1 MKLDI
6 QQIRKDF
13 PILSRKV
20 FGNPLIYFDN
30 AATTQK
36 PDCVIDRLSE
46 LYRTQNA
53 NIHRGVHHLSQ
64 QLSARYDAVRAQVAR
79 FVNAAR
85 AEEII
90 YTKGTTEAL
99 NLLAS
104 SLGEL
109 VLKPGDRVL
118 LTALEHH
125 ANIVPWQRACQRFG
139 AELAVIP
146 IDDNGALD
154 TTNLDDLLDGV
165 KIFSAALVSNALG
178 TINDLAPLI
187 ARAKARGIIT
197 VVDAAQAVAHMP
209 VDVQAL
215 GCDFLAYSAH
225 KLYGP
230 TGIGIL
236 YGRYDLLDAMPP
248 YQSGGDMILSV
259 SFERTLYAAPPAKFE
274 AGTPPIVEAIGLG
287 AALDWINDKGVAR
300 LGAYEETL
308 RAAAEQ
314 ALSELPGLRLIGTA
328 PHKAAVISFTLDGIH
343 PHDAGTVL
351 DQHGVAVRVGQHCAE
366 PVMRRFGVP
375 ATIRASFAAYNDHD
389 DIARL
394 VAAVRATQ
402 ELFA

>member
-1 MKLDI
+1 MK
-6 QQIRKDF
+6 KEF
-13 PILSRKV
+13 PIFEQPVNGK
-20 FGNPLIYFDN
+20 PLTYLDN
-30 AATTQK
+30 AASTQK
-36 PDCVIDRLSE
+36 PLAVIEAMNDC
-46 LYRTQNA
+46 YRHHYS

-79 FVNAAR
+79 FVNASR

-90 YTKGTTEAL
+90 FTKGTTEAL

-139 AELAVIP
+139 AELTVIP

-154 TTNLDDLLDGV
+154 TSHFDELLDGV

-178 TINDLAPLI
+178 SINDLAPLI

-215 GCDFLAYSAH
+215 GCDFLAFSAH
-225 KLYGP
+225 KHYGP
-230 TGIGIL
+230 TGVGVL
-236 YGRYDLLDAMPP
+236 YGKYDLLDAMPP

-274 AGTPPIVEAIGLG
+274 AGTPPIVEVIGLG
-287 AALDWINDKGVAR
+287 AALDWLTAKGVAT

-308 RAAAEQ
+308 RVAAEA
-314 ALSELPGLRLIGTA
+314 ALRELPGLRIIGTA

-389 DIARL
+389 DIDRL

>member
-1 MKLDI
+1 MKHE
-6 QQIRKDF
+6 F
-13 PILSRKV
+13 PIFSRTIHGK
-20 FGNPLIYFDN
+20 PLTYLDN
-30 AATTQK
+30 AASTQK
-36 PDCVIDRLSE
+36 PLAVIEAMDHC
-46 LYRTQNA
+46 YRHEYS
-53 NIHRGVHHLSQ
+53 NIHRGVHTLSQ
-64 QLSARYDAVRAQVAR
+64 RLSARYDAVREKTAR
-79 FVNAAR
+79 FLNAAR
-85 AEEII
+85 PEEIVF
-90 YTKGTTEAL
+90 TKSTTEGL

-109 VLKPGDRVL
+109 VLKPGDKIL

-139 AELAVIP
+139 AELVVLP
-146 IDDNGALD
+146 INDAGELD
-154 TTNLDDLLDGV
+154 SIDFARYLDGV

-178 TINDLAPLI
+178 TINNLAPLI
-187 ARAKARGIIT
+187 AEAKARGILTI
-197 VVDAAQAVAHMP
+197 VDAAQAVAHLP
-209 VDVQAL
+209 CDVQTL
-215 GCDFLAYSAH
+215 GCDFLVFSAH
-225 KLYGP
+225 KIYGP

-274 AGTPPIVEAIGLG
+274 AGTPPIVEVIGLG

-328 PHKAAVISFTLDGIH
+328 HHKAAVISFTLDGIH

>member
-1 MKLDI
+1 MKHE
-6 QQIRKDF
+6 F
-13 PILSRKV
+13 PIFSRTIHGK
-20 FGNPLIYFDN
+20 PLTYLDN
-30 AATTQK
+30 AASTQK
-36 PDCVIDRLSE
+36 PLAVIEAMDDC
-46 LYRTQNA
+46 YRHHYS
-53 NIHRGVHHLSQ
+53 NIHRGVHYLSQ
-64 QLSARYDAVRAQVAR
+64 QLSARYDAVRAQAAR

-90 YTKGTTEAL
+90 YTKSTTEAL

-274 AGTPPIVEAIGLG
+274 AGTPPIVEVIGLG

-366 PVMRRFGVP
+366 PVMRRVGVP
-375 ATIRASFAAYNDHD
+375 ATLRASFAAYNDYD

-402 ELFA
+402 EIFA

>member
-1 MKLDI
+1 MKNE
-6 QQIRKDF
+6 F
-13 PILSRKV
+13 PIFSRTIHGK
-20 FGNPLIYFDN
+20 PLTYLDN
-30 AATTQK
+30 AASTQK
-36 PDCVIDRLSE
+36 PLAVIEAMNDC
-46 LYRTQNA
+46 YRHHYS
-53 NIHRGVHHLSQ
+53 NIHRGVHQLSQ
-64 QLSARYDAVRAQVAR
+64 QLSARYDAVRAQIAR

-90 YTKGTTEAL
+90 FTKGTTEAL

-146 IDDNGALD
+146 INDDGALD
-154 TTNLDDLLDGV
+154 TSHFDDLLDGV

-178 TINDLAPLI
+178 SINDLAPLI

-209 VDVQAL
+209 LDVQAL
-215 GCDFLAYSAH
+215 GCDFLAFSAH

-274 AGTPPIVEAIGLG
+274 AGTPPIVEVIGLG
-287 AALDWINDKGVAR
+287 AALDWLASKGVAK
-300 LGAYEETL
+300 LGAHEETL
-308 RAAAEQ
+308 RAAAEA
-314 ALSELPGLRLIGTA
+314 ALRELPGLRIIGTA

-402 ELFA
+402 ELFT

>member
-1 MKLDI
+1 MKHE
-6 QQIRKDF
+6 F
-13 PILSRKV
+13 PIFSRTIHGK
-20 FGNPLIYFDN
+20 PLTYLDN
-30 AATTQK
+30 AASTQK
-36 PDCVIDRLSE
+36 PLAVIEAMDDC
-46 LYRTQNA
+46 YRHHYS

-64 QLSARYDAVRAQVAR
+64 QLSARYDAVRAQAAR

-308 RAAAEQ
+308 RTAAEQ

-389 DIARL
+389 DIDRL

>member
-1 MKLDI
+1 MKNE
-6 QQIRKDF
+6 F
-13 PILSRKV
+13 PV
-20 FGNPLIYFDN
+20 FDQPVNGKPLTYLDN
-30 AATTQK
+30 AASTQK
-36 PDCVIDRLSE
+36 PLAVIEAMDDC
-46 LYRTQNA
+46 YRHHYS
-53 NIHRGVHHLSQ
+53 NIHRGVHYLSQ

-79 FVNAAR
+79 FVNASR

-154 TTNLDDLLDGV
+154 TSNIDELLDGV

-178 TINDLAPLI
+178 SINDLAPLI

-287 AALDWINDKGVAR
+287 AALDWLSGKGVAK

-314 ALSELPGLRLIGTA
+314 ALRELPGLRIIGTA

-389 DIARL
+389 DIDRL

-402 ELFA
+402 ELFT

>member
-1 MKLDI
+1 MKHE
-6 QQIRKDF
+6 F
-13 PILSRKV
+13 PIFSRTIHGK
-20 FGNPLIYFDN
+20 PLTYLDN
-30 AATTQK
+30 AASTQK
-36 PDCVIDRLSE
+36 PLAVIEAMDDC
-46 LYRTQNA
+46 YRHHYS
-53 NIHRGVHHLSQ
+53 NIHRGVHYLSQ

-90 YTKGTTEAL
+90 YTKSTTEAL

-109 VLKPGDRVL
+109 VLKPGDKIL

-308 RAAAEQ
+308 RAAAEA
-314 ALSELPGLRLIGTA
+314 ALRELPGLRLIGTA

>member
-1 MKLDI
+1 MKNE
-6 QQIRKDF
+6 F
-13 PILSRKV
+13 PV
-20 FGNPLIYFDN
+20 FDQPVNGKPLTYLDN
-30 AATTQK
+30 AASTQK
-36 PDCVIDRLSE
+36 PRAVIDAMNDC
-46 LYRTQNA
+46 YRHHYS
-53 NIHRGVHHLSQ
+53 NIHRGVHYLSQ

-90 YTKGTTEAL
+90 FTKGTTEAL

-139 AELAVIP
+139 ADLVVVP
-146 IDDNGALD
+146 IDDDGALD
-154 TTNLDDLLDGV
+154 SSNFDELLDGV

-178 TINDLAPLI
+178 SINDLAPLI

-197 VVDAAQAVAHMP
+197 IVDAAQAVAHMP
-209 VDVQAL
+209 LDVQAL
-215 GCDFLAYSAH
+215 GCDFLAFSAH
-225 KLYGP
+225 KHYGP
-230 TGIGIL
+230 TGVGVL

-274 AGTPPIVEAIGLG
+274 AGTPPIVEVIGLG
-287 AALDWINDKGVAR
+287 AALDWLAAKGVAN

-308 RAAAEQ
+308 RVAAEA
-314 ALSELPGLRLIGTA
+314 ALRELPGLRIIGTA

-366 PVMRRFGVP
+366 PVMRRFGIP
-375 ATIRASFAAYNDHD
+375 ATIRASFAAYNNHD
-389 DIARL
+389 DIERL
-394 VAAVRATQ
+394 VAAVQATQ
-402 ELFA
+402 QLFQ

>member
-1 MKLDI
+1 MKHE
-6 QQIRKDF
+6 F
-13 PILSRKV
+13 PIFSRTIHGK
-20 FGNPLIYFDN
+20 PLTYLDN
-30 AATTQK
+30 AASTQK
-36 PDCVIDRLSE
+36 PLAVIETMDDC
-46 LYRTQNA
+46 YRHHYS
-53 NIHRGVHHLSQ
+53 NIHRGVHYLSQ
-64 QLSARYDAVRAQVAR
+64 QLSARYDAVRAQIAR
-79 FVNAAR
+79 FINAAR
-85 AEEII
+85 PEEII

-389 DIARL
+389 DIERL

>member
-1 MKLDI
+1 MKHE
-6 QQIRKDF
+6 F
-13 PILSRKV
+13 PIFSRTIHGK
-20 FGNPLIYFDN
+20 PLTYLDN
-30 AATTQK
+30 AASTQK
-36 PDCVIDRLSE
+36 PLAVIEAMNDC
-46 LYRTQNA
+46 YRHHYS
-53 NIHRGVHHLSQ
+53 NIHRVVHYLSQ

-79 FVNAAR
+79 FVNASR

-90 YTKGTTEAL
+90 FTKGTTEAL

-139 AELAVIP
+139 ADLVVLP
-146 IDDNGALD
+146 IDDDGALD
-154 TTNLDDLLDGV
+154 SSNFDDLLDGV

-178 TINDLAPLI
+178 SINDLAPLI

-197 VVDAAQAVAHMP
+197 VVDAAQAIAHMP

-215 GCDFLAYSAH
+215 GCDFLAFSAH
-225 KLYGP
+225 KHYGP
-230 TGIGIL
+230 TGVGVL

-274 AGTPPIVEAIGLG
+274 AGTPPIVEVIGLG
-287 AALDWINDKGVAR
+287 AALDWLAAKGVAN
-300 LGAYEETL
+300 LGAHEETL

-314 ALSELPGLRLIGTA
+314 ALSELPGLRIIGTA

-389 DIARL
+389 DIDRL

>member
-1 MKLDI
+1 MKNE
-6 QQIRKDF
+6 F
-13 PILSRKV
+13 PIFSRTIHGK
-20 FGNPLIYFDN
+20 PLTYLDN
-30 AATTQK
+30 AASTQK
-36 PDCVIDRLSE
+36 PLAVIEAMDDC
-46 LYRTQNA
+46 YRHHYS

-79 FVNAAR
+79 FINAAR

-90 YTKGTTEAL
+90 FTKGTTEAL

-139 AELAVIP
+139 ADLAVLP
-146 IDDNGALD
+146 IDDDGALD

-165 KIFSAALVSNALG
+165 KIFAAALVSNALG

-197 VVDAAQAVAHMP
+197 VVDAAQAIAHMP
-209 VDVQAL
+209 LDVQAL
-215 GCDFLAYSAH
+215 GCDFLAFSAH
-225 KLYGP
+225 KHYGP
-230 TGIGIL
+230 TGVGVL

-274 AGTPPIVEAIGLG
+274 AGTPPIVEVIGLG
-287 AALDWINDKGVAR
+287 AALDWLTAKGVAN

-314 ALSELPGLRLIGTA
+314 ALRELPGLRIIGTA

-375 ATIRASFAAYNDHD
+375 ATIRASFAAYNDPD

>member
-1 MKLDI
+1 MKNE
-6 QQIRKDF
+6 F
-13 PILSRKV
+13 PV
-20 FGNPLIYFDN
+20 FDQPVNGKPLTYLDN
-30 AATTQK
+30 AASTQK
-36 PDCVIDRLSE
+36 PRAVIDAMNDC
-46 LYRTQNA
+46 YRHHYS
-53 NIHRGVHHLSQ
+53 NIHRGVHYLSQ

-90 YTKGTTEAL
+90 FTKGTTEAL

-139 AELAVIP
+139 ADLVVVP
-146 IDDNGALD
+146 IDDDGALD
-154 TTNLDDLLDGV
+154 SSNFDELLDGV

-178 TINDLAPLI
+178 SINDLAPLI

-197 VVDAAQAVAHMP
+197 IVDAAQAVAHMP
-209 VDVQAL
+209 LDVQAL
-215 GCDFLAYSAH
+215 GCDFLAFSAH
-225 KLYGP
+225 KHYGP
-230 TGIGIL
+230 TGVGVL

-274 AGTPPIVEAIGLG
+274 AGTPPIVEVIGLG
-287 AALDWINDKGVAR
+287 AALDWLAAKGVAN

-308 RAAAEQ
+308 RVAAEA
-314 ALSELPGLRLIGTA
+314 ALRELPGLRIIGTA

-389 DIARL
+389 DIDRL

>member
-1 MKLDI
+1 M
-6 QQIRKDF
+6 RHEF
-13 PILSRKV
+13 PILAQTIH
-20 FGNPLIYFDN
+20 GQPLTYLDN
-30 AATTQK
+30 AASTQK
-36 PDCVIDRLSE
+36 PLAVIEAMDHC
-46 LYRTQNA
+46 YRHEYS
-53 NIHRGVHHLSQ
+53 NIHRGVHTLSQ
-64 QLSARYDAVRAQVAR
+64 HLSARYDAVREKVAR
-79 FVNAAR
+79 FLNAAR
-85 AEEII
+85 PEEIVF
-90 YTKGTTEAL
+90 TKSTTEGL

-109 VLKPGDRVL
+109 VLKPGDKIL

-139 AELAVIP
+139 AELVVLP
-146 IDDNGALD
+146 INDAGELD
-154 TTNLDDLLDGV
+154 SSDFARYLDGV

-187 ARAKARGIIT
+187 AEAKARGIHTI
-197 VVDAAQAVAHMP
+197 VDAAQAVAHLP
-209 VDVQAL
+209 CDVQTL
-215 GCDFLAYSAH
+215 GCDFLVFSAH
-225 KLYGP
+225 KIYGP
-230 TGIGIL
+230 TGIGVL

-248 YQSGGDMILSV
+248 YQTGGDMILSV

-274 AGTPPIVEAIGLG
+274 AGTPPIVEVIGLG

-328 PHKAAVISFTLDGIH
+328 HHKAAVISFTLDGIH

-366 PVMRRFGVP
+366 PVMRRFGIP
-375 ATIRASFAAYNDHD
+375 ATIRASFAAYNNHD
-389 DIARL
+389 DIGRL
-394 VAAVRATQ
+394 VTAVQATQ
-402 ELFA
+402 QLFQ

>member
-1 MKLDI
+1 MKHE
-6 QQIRKDF
+6 F
-13 PILSRKV
+13 PIFSRTIHGK
-20 FGNPLIYFDN
+20 PLTYLDN
-30 AATTQK
+30 AASTQK
-36 PDCVIDRLSE
+36 PLAVIEAMNDC
-46 LYRTQNA
+46 YRHHYS
-53 NIHRGVHHLSQ
+53 NIHRGVHYLSQ

-79 FVNAAR
+79 FVNASR

-90 YTKGTTEAL
+90 FTKGTTEAL

-139 AELAVIP
+139 ADLVVLP
-146 IDDNGALD
+146 IDDDGALD
-154 TTNLDDLLDGV
+154 SSNFDDLLDGV

-178 TINDLAPLI
+178 SINDLAPLI

-197 VVDAAQAVAHMP
+197 VVDAAQAIAHMP
-209 VDVQAL
+209 LDVQAL
-215 GCDFLAYSAH
+215 GCDFLAFSAH
-225 KLYGP
+225 KHYGP
-230 TGIGIL
+230 TGVGVL

-274 AGTPPIVEAIGLG
+274 AGTPPIVEVIGLG
-287 AALDWINDKGVAR
+287 AALDWLAAKGVAN
-300 LGAYEETL
+300 LGAHEETL

-314 ALSELPGLRLIGTA
+314 ALSELPGLRIIGTA

-389 DIARL
+389 DIDRL

>member
-1 MKLDI
+1 MK
-6 QQIRKDF
+6 KEF
-13 PILSRKV
+13 PIFSRTIHGK
-20 FGNPLIYFDN
+20 PLTYLDN
-30 AATTQK
+30 AASTQK
-36 PDCVIDRLSE
+36 PLAVIEAMDDC
-46 LYRTQNA
+46 YRHHYS

-79 FVNAAR
+79 FVNASR

-90 YTKGTTEAL
+90 FTKGTTEAL

-139 AELAVIP
+139 AELAVVP
-146 IDDNGALD
+146 IDDDGALD
-154 TTNLDDLLDGV
+154 TSNFDELLDGV

-178 TINDLAPLI
+178 SINDLAPLI

-274 AGTPPIVEAIGLG
+274 AGTPPIVEVIGLG
-287 AALDWINDKGVAR
+287 AALDWLTAKGVAK
-300 LGAYEETL
+300 LGEHEETL
-308 RAAAEQ
+308 RTAAEQ

-351 DQHGVAVRVGQHCAE
+351 DLHGVAVRVGQHCAE

-375 ATIRASFAAYNDHD
+375 ATIRASFAAYNDPD

>member
-1 MKLDI
+1 MKHE
-6 QQIRKDF
+6 F
-13 PILSRKV
+13 PIFSRTIHGK
-20 FGNPLIYFDN
+20 PLTYLDN
-30 AATTQK
+30 AASTQK
-36 PDCVIDRLSE
+36 PLAVIEAMDDC
-46 LYRTQNA
+46 YRHHYS

-64 QLSARYDAVRAQVAR
+64 QLSARYDAVRAQAAR

-90 YTKGTTEAL
+90 YTKSTTEAL

-274 AGTPPIVEAIGLG
+274 AGTPPIVEVIGLG
-287 AALDWINDKGVAR
+287 AALDWLAAKDVAK
-300 LGAYEETL
+300 LGAHEETL
-308 RAAAEQ
+308 RAAAEA
-314 ALSELPGLRLIGTA
+314 ALRELPGLRIIGTA
-328 PHKAAVISFTLDGIH
+328 SHKAAVISFTLDGIH

-375 ATIRASFAAYNDHD
+375 ATIRASFAAYNDPD

>member
-1 MKLDI
+1 MTNEFPVLD
-6 QQIRKDF
+6 QPVNGK
-13 PILSRKV
+13 
-20 FGNPLIYFDN
+20 PLTYLDN
-30 AATTQK
+30 AASTQK
-36 PDCVIDRLSE
+36 PRAVIDAMNDC
-46 LYRTQNA
+46 YRHHYS
-53 NIHRGVHHLSQ
+53 NIHRGVHYLSQ

-79 FVNAAR
+79 FINAPR

-90 YTKGTTEAL
+90 FTKGTTEAL

-139 AELAVIP
+139 ADLVVVP
-146 IDDNGALD
+146 IDDDGALD
-154 TTNLDDLLDGV
+154 SSNFDELLDGV

-178 TINDLAPLI
+178 SINDLAPLI

-197 VVDAAQAVAHMP
+197 IVDAAQAVAHMP
-209 VDVQAL
+209 LDVQAL
-215 GCDFLAYSAH
+215 GCDFLAFSAH
-225 KLYGP
+225 KHYGP
-230 TGIGIL
+230 TGVGVL

-274 AGTPPIVEAIGLG
+274 AGTPPIVEVIGLG
-287 AALDWINDKGVAR
+287 AALDWLTAKGVAK
-300 LGAYEETL
+300 LGEHEETL
-308 RAAAEQ
+308 RTAAEQ

-375 ATIRASFAAYNDHD
+375 ATIRASFAAYNDYD

>member
-1 MKLDI
+1 MKHE
-6 QQIRKDF
+6 F
-13 PILSRKV
+13 PIFSRTIHGK
-20 FGNPLIYFDN
+20 PLTYLDN
-30 AATTQK
+30 AASTQK
-36 PDCVIDRLSE
+36 PLAVIEAMNDC
-46 LYRTQNA
+46 YRHHYS
-53 NIHRGVHHLSQ
+53 NIHRGVHYLSQ
-64 QLSARYDAVRAQVAR
+64 QLSARYDAVRAQIAR
-79 FVNAAR
+79 FINAAR
-85 AEEII
+85 PEEII

-209 VDVQAL
+209 LDVQAL
-215 GCDFLAYSAH
+215 GCDFLAFSAH
-225 KLYGP
+225 KHYGP
-230 TGIGIL
+230 TGIGVL

-274 AGTPPIVEAIGLG
+274 AGTPPIVEVIGLG
-287 AALDWINDKGVAR
+287 AALDWLTAKDVAT
-300 LGAYEETL
+300 LGAHEETL
-308 RAAAEQ
+308 RLAAEA
-314 ALSELPGLRLIGTA
+314 ALRELPGLRLIGTA

-375 ATIRASFAAYNDHD
+375 ATIRASFAAYNDPD

-402 ELFA
+402 ELFT

>member
-1 MKLDI
+1 MKHE
-6 QQIRKDF
+6 F
-13 PILSRKV
+13 PIFSRTIHGK
-20 FGNPLIYFDN
+20 PLTYLDN
-30 AATTQK
+30 AASTQK
-36 PDCVIDRLSE
+36 PLAVIEAMDDC
-46 LYRTQNA
+46 YRHHYS
-53 NIHRGVHHLSQ
+53 NIHRGVHYLSQ

-79 FVNAAR
+79 FINAAR

-146 IDDNGALD
+146 INDNGALD
-154 TTNLDDLLDGV
+154 TDHFDDLLDGV
-165 KIFSAALVSNALG
+165 KIFAAALVSNALG
-178 TINDLAPLI
+178 SINDLAPLI

-215 GCDFLAYSAH
+215 GCDFLACSAH

-287 AALDWINDKGVAR
+287 AALDWIGDKGVAR

-389 DIARL
+389 DIDRL

-402 ELFA
+402 ELFT

>member
-1 MKLDI
+1 MK
-6 QQIRKDF
+6 KEF
-13 PILSRKV
+13 PIFSRTIHGK
-20 FGNPLIYFDN
+20 PLTYLDN
-30 AATTQK
+30 AASTQK
-36 PDCVIDRLSE
+36 PLAVIEAMDDC
-46 LYRTQNA
+46 YRHHYS
-53 NIHRGVHHLSQ
+53 NIHRGVHYLSQ
-64 QLSARYDAVRAQVAR
+64 QLSARYDAVRAQIAR
-79 FVNAAR
+79 FINAAR

-90 YTKGTTEAL
+90 FTKGTTEAL

-178 TINDLAPLI
+178 SINDLAPLI

-197 VVDAAQAVAHMP
+197 VVDAAQAIAHMP

-215 GCDFLAYSAH
+215 GCDFLAFSAH

-230 TGIGIL
+230 TGIGVL

-274 AGTPPIVEAIGLG
+274 AGTPPIVEVIGLG
-287 AALDWINDKGVAR
+287 AALDWLAAKGVAN
-300 LGAYEETL
+300 LGAHEETL
-308 RAAAEQ
+308 RAAAEA
-314 ALSELPGLRLIGTA
+314 ALRELPGLRIIGTA

-389 DIARL
+389 DINRL

-402 ELFA
+402 ELFT

>member
-1 MKLDI
+1 MKNE
-6 QQIRKDF
+6 F
-13 PILSRKV
+13 PV
-20 FGNPLIYFDN
+20 FDQPVNGKPLTYLDN
-30 AATTQK
+30 AASTQK
-36 PDCVIDRLSE
+36 PRAVIDAMNDC
-46 LYRTQNA
+46 YRHHYS
-53 NIHRGVHHLSQ
+53 NIHRGVHYLSQ

-79 FVNAAR
+79 FINAPR

-90 YTKGTTEAL
+90 FTKGTTEAL

-139 AELAVIP
+139 ADLVVVP
-146 IDDNGALD
+146 IDDDGALD
-154 TTNLDDLLDGV
+154 SSNFDELLDGV

-178 TINDLAPLI
+178 SINDLAPLI

-197 VVDAAQAVAHMP
+197 IVDAAQAVAHMP
-209 VDVQAL
+209 LGVQAL
-215 GCDFLAYSAH
+215 GCDFLAFSAH
-225 KLYGP
+225 KHYGP
-230 TGIGIL
+230 TGVGVL

-274 AGTPPIVEAIGLG
+274 AGTPPIVEVIGLG
-287 AALDWINDKGVAR
+287 AALDWLAAKGVAN

-308 RAAAEQ
+308 RVAAEA
-314 ALSELPGLRLIGTA
+314 ALRELPGLRIIGTA

-389 DIARL
+389 DIDRL

>member
-1 MKLDI
+1 MKHE
-6 QQIRKDF
+6 F
-13 PILSRKV
+13 PIFSRTIHGK
-20 FGNPLIYFDN
+20 PLTYLDN
-30 AATTQK
+30 AASTQK
-36 PDCVIDRLSE
+36 PLAVIEAMDDC
-46 LYRTQNA
+46 YRHHYS

-79 FVNAAR
+79 FVNASR

-90 YTKGTTEAL
+90 FTKGTTEAL

-139 AELAVIP
+139 ADLVVLP
-146 IDDNGALD
+146 IDDDGALD

-165 KIFSAALVSNALG
+165 KIFSAAFVSNALG

-230 TGIGIL
+230 TGIGVL
-236 YGRYDLLDAMPP
+236 YGKYDLLDAMPP

-274 AGTPPIVEAIGLG
+274 AGTPPIVEVIGLG
-287 AALDWINDKGVAR
+287 AALDWIGDKGVAR
-300 LGAYEETL
+300 LGAHEETL

-375 ATIRASFAAYNDHD
+375 ATIRASFAAYNDPD

-402 ELFA
+402 ELFT

>member
-1 MKLDI
+1 MKNE
-6 QQIRKDF
+6 F
-13 PILSRKV
+13 PIFDQPVNGK
-20 FGNPLIYFDN
+20 PLTYLDN
-30 AATTQK
+30 AASTQK
-36 PDCVIDRLSE
+36 PLAVIEAMNDC
-46 LYRTQNA
+46 YRHHYS
-53 NIHRGVHHLSQ
+53 NIHRGVHYLSQ
-64 QLSARYDAVRAQVAR
+64 QLSARYDAVRAQIAR
-79 FVNAAR
+79 FINAAR

-146 IDDNGALD
+146 INDDGALD
-154 TTNLDDLLDGV
+154 TSNIDELLDGV

-178 TINDLAPLI
+178 SINDLAPLI

-197 VVDAAQAVAHMP
+197 IVDAAQAVAHMP
-209 VDVQAL
+209 LDVQAL
-215 GCDFLAYSAH
+215 GCDFLAFSAH

-236 YGRYDLLDAMPP
+236 YGKYDLLDAMPP

-274 AGTPPIVEAIGLG
+274 AGTPPIVEVIGLG
-287 AALDWINDKGVAR
+287 AALDWLASKGVAN
-300 LGAYEETL
+300 LGAHEETL

-389 DIARL
+389 DIDRL

-402 ELFA
+402 ELFT

>member
-1 MKLDI
+1 MKHE
-6 QQIRKDF
+6 F
-13 PILSRKV
+13 PIFSRTIHGK
-20 FGNPLIYFDN
+20 PLTYLDN
-30 AATTQK
+30 AASTQK
-36 PDCVIDRLSE
+36 PLAVIEAMDDC
-46 LYRTQNA
+46 YRHHYS
-53 NIHRGVHHLSQ
+53 NIHRGVHYLSQ

-90 YTKGTTEAL
+90 YTKSTTEAL

-154 TTNLDDLLDGV
+154 TSHFDELLDGV

-178 TINDLAPLI
+178 SINDLAPLI

-197 VVDAAQAVAHMP
+197 IVDAAQAVAHMP

-215 GCDFLAYSAH
+215 GCDFLAFSAH

-230 TGIGIL
+230 TGIGVL
-236 YGRYDLLDAMPP
+236 YGKYDLLDAMPP

-274 AGTPPIVEAIGLG
+274 AGTPPIVEVIGLG
-287 AALDWINDKGVAR
+287 VALDWLTAKGVAK

-308 RAAAEQ
+308 RVAAEA
-314 ALSELPGLRLIGTA
+314 ALRELPGLRIIGTA

-389 DIARL
+389 DIDRL

-402 ELFA
+402 ELFT

>member
-1 MKLDI
+1 MKHE
-6 QQIRKDF
+6 F
-13 PILSRKV
+13 PIFSRTIHGK
-20 FGNPLIYFDN
+20 PLTYLDN
-30 AATTQK
+30 AASTQK
-36 PDCVIDRLSE
+36 PLAVIEAMDDC
-46 LYRTQNA
+46 YRHHYS
-53 NIHRGVHHLSQ
+53 NIHRGVHYLSQ
-64 QLSARYDAVRAQVAR
+64 QLSARYDAVRAQIAR
-79 FVNAAR
+79 FINAAR
-85 AEEII
+85 PEEII

-274 AGTPPIVEAIGLG
+274 AGTPPIVEVIGLG
-287 AALDWINDKGVAR
+287 AALDWVTDKGLAN
-300 LGAYEETL
+300 LAAHEETL
-308 RAAAEQ
+308 RQAAEE
-314 ALSELPGLRLIGTA
+314 ALTALPGLRIIGTA
-328 PHKAAVISFTLDGIH
+328 RHKAAVISFTLDGIH

-375 ATIRASFAAYNDHD
+375 ATIRASFAAYNDYD

-402 ELFA
+402 EIFA

>member
-1 MKLDI
+1 MKNE
-6 QQIRKDF
+6 F
-13 PILSRKV
+13 PIFAQPVNGK
-20 FGNPLIYFDN
+20 PLTYLDN
-30 AATTQK
+30 AASTQK
-36 PDCVIDRLSE
+36 PLAVIEAMNDC
-46 LYRTQNA
+46 YRHHYS
-53 NIHRGVHHLSQ
+53 NIHRGVHYLSQ
-64 QLSARYDAVRAQVAR
+64 QLSARYDAVRAQDAR
-79 FVNAAR
+79 FVNASR

-90 YTKGTTEAL
+90 FTKGTTEAL

-287 AALDWINDKGVAR
+287 AALDWLAAKDVAR

-314 ALSELPGLRLIGTA
+314 VLSELPGLRLIGTA

-375 ATIRASFAAYNDHD
+375 ATIRASFAAYNDPD

>member
-1 MKLDI
+1 MKNE
-6 QQIRKDF
+6 F
-13 PILSRKV
+13 PIFSRTIHGK
-20 FGNPLIYFDN
+20 PLTYLDN
-30 AATTQK
+30 AASTQK
-36 PDCVIDRLSE
+36 PRAVIEAMDDC
-46 LYRTQNA
+46 YRHHYS

-79 FVNAAR
+79 FVNASR

-90 YTKGTTEAL
+90 FTKGTTEAL

-139 AELAVIP
+139 AELAVVP
-146 IDDNGALD
+146 IDDDGALD
-154 TTNLDDLLDGV
+154 TSHFDELLDGV
-165 KIFSAALVSNALG
+165 KIFSAAFVSNALG
-178 TINDLAPLI
+178 SINDLAPLI

-197 VVDAAQAVAHMP
+197 VVDAAQAAAHMP
-209 VDVQAL
+209 LDVQAL
-215 GCDFLAYSAH
+215 GCDFLAFSAH

-287 AALDWINDKGVAR
+287 AALDWLTAKDVAT
-300 LGAYEETL
+300 LGAHEETL
-308 RAAAEQ
+308 RLAAEA
-314 ALSELPGLRLIGTA
+314 ALRELPGLRLIGTA

-375 ATIRASFAAYNDHD
+375 ATIRASFAAYNDPD

>member
-1 MKLDI
+1 MKHE
-6 QQIRKDF
+6 F
-13 PILSRKV
+13 PIFSRTIHGK
-20 FGNPLIYFDN
+20 PLTYLDN
-30 AATTQK
+30 AASTQK
-36 PDCVIDRLSE
+36 PLAVIEAMDDC
-46 LYRTQNA
+46 YRHHYS

-64 QLSARYDAVRAQVAR
+64 QLSARYDAVRAQAAR

-104 SLGEL
+104 SLGEI

-274 AGTPPIVEAIGLG
+274 AGTPPIVEVIGLG

-300 LGAYEETL
+300 LGAYEEIL

-375 ATIRASFAAYNDHD
+375 ATIRASFAAYNDYD

-402 ELFA
+402 EIFA

>member
-1 MKLDI
+1 MKNE
-6 QQIRKDF
+6 F
-13 PILSRKV
+13 PV
-20 FGNPLIYFDN
+20 FDQPVNGKPLTYLDN
-30 AATTQK
+30 AASTQK
-36 PDCVIDRLSE
+36 PRAVIEAMDDC
-46 LYRTQNA
+46 YRHHYS

-79 FVNAAR
+79 FVNASR

-90 YTKGTTEAL
+90 FTKGTTEAL

-139 AELAVIP
+139 AKLAVIP

-154 TTNLDDLLDGV
+154 TTNFDDLLDGV

-178 TINDLAPLI
+178 SINDLAPLI

-209 VDVQAL
+209 LDVQAL
-215 GCDFLAYSAH
+215 GCDFLAFSAH
-225 KLYGP
+225 KHYGP
-230 TGIGIL
+230 TGVGVL

-274 AGTPPIVEAIGLG
+274 AGTPPIVEVIGLG
-287 AALDWINDKGVAR
+287 AALDWLAAKGVAN

-308 RAAAEQ
+308 RAAAEA
-314 ALSELPGLRLIGTA
+314 ALRELPGLRIIGTA

-366 PVMRRFGVP
+366 PVMRRFGIP

-389 DIARL
+389 DIDRL

>member
-1 MKLDI
+1 MKNE
-6 QQIRKDF
+6 F
-13 PILSRKV
+13 PIFDQPVNGK
-20 FGNPLIYFDN
+20 PLTYLDN
-30 AATTQK
+30 AASTQK
-36 PDCVIDRLSE
+36 PRAVIDAMNDC
-46 LYRTQNA
+46 YRHHYS
-53 NIHRGVHHLSQ
+53 NIHRGVHYLSQ

-90 YTKGTTEAL
+90 FTKGTTEAL

-139 AELAVIP
+139 ADLVVVP
-146 IDDNGALD
+146 IDDDGALD
-154 TTNLDDLLDGV
+154 SSNFDELLDGV

-178 TINDLAPLI
+178 SINDLAPLI

-225 KLYGP
+225 TLYGP

-287 AALDWINDKGVAR
+287 AALDWLNNKGVAN
-300 LGAYEETL
+300 LGAHEETL

-314 ALSELPGLRLIGTA
+314 ALAELPGLRIIGTA